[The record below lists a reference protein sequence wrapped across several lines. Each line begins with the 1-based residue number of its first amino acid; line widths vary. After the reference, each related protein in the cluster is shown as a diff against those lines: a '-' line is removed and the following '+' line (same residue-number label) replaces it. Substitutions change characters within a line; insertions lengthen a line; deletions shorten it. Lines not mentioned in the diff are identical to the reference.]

1 MFADDI
7 NLFYSHQDINTL
19 FSTKTVELEKF
30 EQWFKANKLIEY

>member
-1 MFADDI
+1 MFADDM
-7 NLFYSHQDINTL
+7 NLFYSHQDIN